1 MMDTKKINPYLEEE
15 RMSGSVVNQDSIVV
29 SKHNTAVRR
38 LAEPLMEKHWKGKVV
53 NLNRIYKVA
62 EYLLKRKKRL

>member
-38 LAEPLMEKHWKGKVV
+38 LAEPLMKKHWKGKVV

-62 EYLLKRKKRL
+62 EYLLKRKKR

>member
-38 LAEPLMEKHWKGKVV
+38 LAEPLMDKHWKGKVV

-62 EYLLKRKKRL
+62 EYLLKRKKR

>member
-15 RMSGSVVNQDSIVV
+15 RMSGSVVNQDSIMV

-62 EYLLKRKKRL
+62 EYLLKRKKR

>member
-15 RMSGSVVNQDSIVV
+15 RISGSVVNQDSIVV

-62 EYLLKRKKRL
+62 EYLLKRKKR

>member
-38 LAEPLMEKHWKGKVV
+38 LAEPLLEKHWKGKVV

-62 EYLLKRKKRL
+62 EYLLKRKKR

>member
-38 LAEPLMEKHWKGKVV
+38 IAEPLMEKHWKGKVV

-62 EYLLKRKKRL
+62 EYLLKRKKR

>member
-1 MMDTKKINPYLEEE
+1 MDTKKINPYLEEE

-62 EYLLKRKKRL
+62 EYLLKRKKR